1 MHGRDRKQKQYNI
14 FEVFFAIK
22 DLPSNRAYR
31 PNNTSMTTPNRST
44 VATGPPPWNLH
55 KDAAHSWCDLSWAL
69 ILDSASLQT
78 HFSATQDV
86 SRFSCSRG
94 WDGFKGHAVFC
105 VMGLLR
111 LEMKIACACLGNL
124 CVCVCVSVCVHACVC
139 VCVQAQVRTFWWCV

>member
-1 MHGRDRKQKQYNI
+1 MHGRDRKQKQYKI

-44 VATGPPPWNLH
+44 VATGPPRETSTRMPLIAGAISPGLSFSTRHHCKLISQPHRMFHASRAVGDEMASKVTLFSVWWVCCAWKWRLH
-55 KDAAHSWCDLSWAL
+55 VRVWV
-69 ILDSASLQT
+69 T
-78 HFSATQDV
+78 
-86 SRFSCSRG
+86 
-94 WDGFKGHAVFC
+94 
-105 VMGLLR
+105 
-111 LEMKIACACLGNL
+111 